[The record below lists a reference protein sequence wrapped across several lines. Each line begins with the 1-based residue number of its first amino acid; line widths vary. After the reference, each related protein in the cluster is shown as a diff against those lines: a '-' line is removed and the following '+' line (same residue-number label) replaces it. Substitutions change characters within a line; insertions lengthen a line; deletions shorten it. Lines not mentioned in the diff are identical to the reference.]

1 MLAAL
6 NRESHLALNSHQTA
20 ESLSAILLMKMASVM
35 VGIHNRRKMPN
46 PEDFLLRLGLC
57 RGRRNR
63 AADSEND
70 REPDQPH
77 GHLVE
82 DG

>member
-1 MLAAL
+1 
-6 NRESHLALNSHQTA
+6 
-20 ESLSAILLMKMASVM
+20 
-35 VGIHNRRKMPN
+35 MPN

-63 AADSEND
+63 AADSKKD
-70 REPDQPH
+70 REPDHPH

-82 DG
+82 DGLGGSLAERRDTHQHGAARPPLISPDQRLG